1 MFMGK
6 AMKIYRSALEVP
18 KQFRGAT
25 VVLGN
30 FDGLHRGHQAV
41 ICESVADDKPL
52 GVVTFDPHPRKYFRP
67 HDAPFYLTDTDE
79 KARFMAAIGVDF
91 LLVLT
96 FDQVLSSQSPEDF
109 VREVLVDGLAARH
122 VSVGYNFRF
131 GCKRSGDGAL
141 LKRLGKK
148 YGFDVSL
155 VEAVACPGGGIYSS
169 TRIRENLVSGKPA
182 LAATLLGR
190 PFEIVGPVIKGD
202 QRGRDLGFP
211 TANIDLGNYLR
222 PAFGGYVVRAG
233 LNVKNESKDTRW
245 FNGVANIGNRPTL
258 DGTRVFLE
266 THIFDFSRDIYG
278 EILRVA
284 LIEFLR
290 PEQQFDG
297 VESLKERIEID
308 SAIAKRTLE
317 IRSAGAL

>member
-1 MFMGK
+1 MGK
-6 AMKIYRSALEVP
+6 AMKIYRSVLEVP
-18 KQFRGAT
+18 EQYRGAT

-41 ICESVADDKPL
+41 IGAAVAKDKPL

-67 HDAPFYLTDTDE
+67 HDAPFYLTGTDE

-96 FDQVLSSQSPEDF
+96 FDQVLSSQSPEEF
-109 VREVLVDGLAARH
+109 VRQVLVDGLAARH

-141 LKRLGKK
+141 LKKLGET
-148 YGFDVSL
+148 YGFNVSL
-155 VEAVACPGGGIYSS
+155 VEAVAAPGGGIYSS

-182 LAATLLGR
+182 LAAALLGR

-222 PAFGGYVVRAG
+222 PAFGGYIVRAG
-233 LNVKNESKDTRW
+233 LNIENESENTRW
-245 FNGVANIGNRPTL
+245 LNGVANIGNRPTL

-266 THIFDFSRDIYG
+266 THIFNFSQNIYG

-290 PEQQFDG
+290 PEQKFDD
-297 VESLKERIEID
+297 VDALKERIEID
-308 SAIAKRTLE
+308 SAVAKRTLE
-317 IRSAGAL
+317 IRSAGAR